1 MEVEQ
6 GEKVWAEVSPT
17 SIKLN
22 FHSSSVNISIST
34 KDPITTRMETQTPAA
49 PGPNGQSDDEPSIK
63 RPRDAH
69 LIHTLLATQGVT
81 SYQERVP
88 LMLIDFAYRYTR
100 SILSDGAT
108 LSAEGYGGPSS
119 GGTEEQR
126 RGRGASSADDV
137 TAAAMR
143 LATSARQIGQL
154 PAHMSKADLVDL
166 AGETNRV
173 GLPIVRREFGVRLP
187 GDKFLLTGGAFRL
200 RDEWED
206 EYGEDEEGE
215 EAGGELEDEVMKDED
230 EDEDDDGGLL
240 DDEDMDEDDYEAAMG
255 TDTKMED

>member
-1 MEVEQ
+1 
-6 GEKVWAEVSPT
+6 
-17 SIKLN
+17 
-22 FHSSSVNISIST
+22 
-34 KDPITTRMETQTPAA
+34 METQNPSA
-49 PGPNGQSDDEPSIK
+49 PGPNGQSDEEPAVK

-100 SILSDGAT
+100 SILSDAAT
-108 LSAEGYGGPSS
+108 LSAEGYGGQTSA

-126 RGRGASSADDV
+126 RGGRSAGASADDV

-143 LATSARQIGQL
+143 LASSARQIGQL

-166 AGETNRV
+166 AGETNRI
-173 GLPIVRREFGVRLP
+173 GLPVVRREFGVRLP

-200 RDEWED
+200 RDEWE
-206 EYGEDEEGE
+206 EDEEEGDDE
-215 EAGGELEDEVMKDED
+215 EDAAVEGGEPEDAVMKDEEM
-230 EDEDDDGGLL
+230 EDEDGGLL
-240 DDEDMDEDDYEAAMG
+240 DEDMDEDEYEAVMG
-255 TDTKMED
+255 SDTKMEG